1 MARLGVHSVQ
11 TSSWPSALLT
21 WPVETALRPPRLCYQ
36 VARATYTCFSDVQG
50 LQGALDTGNMLGGP
64 PRKDPTDQRVFNDEP
79 SESMEKLQKLETEK
93 TKRMEETEAAAKKE
107 LRKEKRRVEQYEEE
121 EEEKLQKDIESLR
134 QDAKTLKQEGAARKD
149 EKIPQTGEEQTVR
162 EPKPKPGEGG
172 EEGPGESEGRFGSA
186 SEDSE
191 DSVSGGSGG
200 AEGSGGSGGPVSGHE
215 FLAQS
220 RIIAPPYLEPTR
232 PEDEIPVAVAT
243 TQEQWRRQRIAKDQV
258 QVAQD
263 QMQLAKD
270 TRTLAKGQDKLTNLR
285 TPGVEKEELL
295 AEQVRDQK
303 RIALD
308 QELLV
313 QSQKRLAEDMD
324 SAIDG
329 KLRWER
335 LEDYRK
341 RRIEKFQ
348 DMVNDKLNRLYKA
361 EIDFVKRGRKGKLRG
376 APLEVPDYGQIG
388 LRVVSGAKAALATGG
403 SDGSEVFQEDRSPE
417 EAAEEEAMAQ
427 DTDEVPP
434 DHASPLQDQPV
445 MHSGFSGLHFSE
457 FCWLHCFLAGRQQQQ
472 NACSAYS
479 DFFPN
484 ISQCT
489 CKQVCTIIGP

>member
-1 MARLGVHSVQ
+1 MARVG
-11 TSSWPSALLT
+11 ALLA
-21 WPVETALRPPRLCYQ
+21 WPVETALHPPRLSYQ
-36 VARATYTCFSDVQG
+36 AAHATHTCFGEVQG
-50 LQGALDTGNMLGGP
+50 LQGALDTGKMLGGP

-79 SESMEKLQKLETEK
+79 SESMEKLQKLETEQ
-93 TKRMEETEAAAKKE
+93 TKRMDETEAAAKKQ

-121 EEEKLQKDIESLR
+121 ENKLQKDIQSLR
-134 QDAKTLKQEGAARKD
+134 QDAKALKQEGAARKGKE
-149 EKIPQTGEEQTVR
+149 EKILEPPDTAEPTVDR
-162 EPKPKPGEGG
+162 EPKSSVEGG
-172 EEGPGESEGRFGSA
+172 DERREGPAGH
-186 SEDSE
+186 SE
-191 DSVSGGSGG
+191 DSVSG
-200 AEGSGGSGGPVSGHE
+200 GHE

-270 TRTLAKGQDKLTNLR
+270 SRTLAKGQDKLTNLR
-285 TPGVEKEELL
+285 TPGAEKEELL

-348 DMVNDKLNRLYKA
+348 DMVNEKLNRLYKA

-388 LRVVSGAKAALATGG
+388 LRVVSGAKAKLATGG

-417 EAAEEEAMAQ
+417 EAAEEEAMMAK
-427 DTDEVPP
+427 DTGEVSP
-434 DHASPLQDQPV
+434 DQASSSVQDQPV

-457 FCWLHCFLAGRQQQQ
+457 LCWLHGFLAEKQRLQ
-472 NACSAYS
+472 NAYSAFS
-479 DFFPN
+479 DFFPHAN
-484 ISQCT
+484 ANE
-489 CKQVCTIIGP
+489 